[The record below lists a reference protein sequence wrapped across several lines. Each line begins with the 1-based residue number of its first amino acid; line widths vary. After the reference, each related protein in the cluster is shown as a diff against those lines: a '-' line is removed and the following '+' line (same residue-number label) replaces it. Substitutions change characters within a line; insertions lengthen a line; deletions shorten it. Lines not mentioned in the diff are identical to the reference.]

1 MAATELWGCRTMIAR
16 IWHGWTSCKNG
27 EKYEKLLREEV
38 LLEIAQRAIPGY
50 KGAELFVREGENDE
64 MEFITLLRFETL
76 DAVKIFAGKDYK
88 QPVIPPDARRLLK
101 RHSERSLHYRVVPL
115 N

>member
-1 MAATELWGCRTMIAR
+1 VIAR
-16 IWHGWTSCKNG
+16 IWHGWTTRENA

-50 KGAELFVREGENDE
+50 KGAELFVREAENDE
-64 MEFITLLRFETL
+64 VEFITLLRFETL
-76 DAVKIFAGKDYK
+76 DAVKIFAGKNYE
-88 QPVIPPDARRLLK
+88 QPVIPPECKRLLK
-101 RHSERSLHYRVVPL
+101 RHSEKSQHYRIVPL

>member
-1 MAATELWGCRTMIAR
+1 MIAR
-16 IWHGWTSCKNG
+16 VWYGWTSCENA
-27 EKYEKLLREEV
+27 EKYERLLREEV
-38 LLEIAQRAIPGY
+38 LLEIAQRSIPGY
-50 KGAELFVREGENDE
+50 KGAELFVRESDKDE

-76 DAVKIFAGKDYK
+76 DAVKIFAGNDYE

-101 RHSERSLHYRVVPL
+101 RHSERSRHYKIVPL

>member
-1 MAATELWGCRTMIAR
+1 MIAPV
-16 IWHGWTSCKNG
+16 WYGWTTRENA
-27 EKYEKLLREEV
+27 EKYQKLLREEV
-38 LLEIAQRAIPGY
+38 LLEIAQRSIPGY
-50 KGAELFVREGENDE
+50 KGAELFSREAENDE

-76 DAVKIFAGKDYK
+76 AAVKAFAGDEHER
-88 QPVIPPDARRLLK
+88 PVIPPDAKRLLK

>member
-1 MAATELWGCRTMIAR
+1 MIAR
-16 IWHGWTSCKNG
+16 IWHGWTTRENA
-27 EKYEKLLREEV
+27 ENYETLLREEV
-38 LLEIAQRAIPGY
+38 LLEIAKRAIPGY
-50 KGAELFVREGENDE
+50 EGAEIFIREAENNE

-76 DAVKIFAGKDYK
+76 DAVKVFAGKDYE

-101 RHSERSLHYRVVPL
+101 RHSEKSHHYRIVQI

>member
-1 MAATELWGCRTMIAR
+1 MIAR
-16 IWHGWTSCKNG
+16 VWYGWTTRQNA
-27 EKYEKLLREEV
+27 EKYEQLLREEV

-50 KGAELFVREGENDE
+50 KGAELFVREAENEE

-76 DAVKIFAGKDYK
+76 DAVKIFAGKSHET
-88 QPVIPPDARRLLK
+88 PVIPPECKRLLK
-101 RHSERSLHYRVVPL
+101 RHSEKSRHYRVVPL

>member
-1 MAATELWGCRTMIAR
+1 MIAR
-16 IWHGWTSCKNG
+16 IWHGWTSRENA

-38 LLEIAQRAIPGY
+38 LLEIAKRSIPGY
-50 KGAELFVREGENDE
+50 KGAEIFIREAENDE

-76 DAVKIFAGKDYK
+76 EAVKIFAGKDYEA
-88 QPVIPPDARRLLK
+88 PVIPPESKKLLK
-101 RHSERSLHYRVVPL
+101 RYSEKSHHYQVVQI

>member
-1 MAATELWGCRTMIAR
+1 MIAR
-16 IWHGWTSCKNG
+16 IWHGWTTRENA

-38 LLEIAQRAIPGY
+38 LLEIAKRAIPGY
-50 KGAELFVREGENDE
+50 NGAEIFIREAENDE

-76 DAVKIFAGKDYK
+76 DAVKVFAGKDYE
-88 QPVIPPDARRLLK
+88 QPVIPPDARPLLK
-101 RHSERSLHYRVVPL
+101 RHSEKSRHYRIVQI

>member
-1 MAATELWGCRTMIAR
+1 MIAR
-16 IWHGWTSCKNG
+16 IWHGWTSRENA
-27 EKYEKLLREEV
+27 EKYETLLREEV

-50 KGAELFVREGENDE
+50 KGAEIFIREAEEDE

-76 DAVKIFAGKDYK
+76 DAVKVFAGKDYE
-88 QPVIPPDARRLLK
+88 QPVIPPDAKKLLK
-101 RHSERSLHYRVVPL
+101 RHSERSRHYKVVAL